1 MNKSSKQE
9 SNVLKATFEKEYGV
23 STEEVYK
30 VASQGVAIASEVIR
44 KPGFLYK
51 MMLVNGRERNE
62 KKDRCYASSHSIDG
76 LILDMPI
83 KYPN

>member
-30 VASQGVAIASEVIR
+30 VASQGQVRVLLLQVRLFVS
-44 KPGFLYK
+44 
-51 MMLVNGRERNE
+51 
-62 KKDRCYASSHSIDG
+62 
-76 LILDMPI
+76 LDFYI
-83 KYPN
+83 K